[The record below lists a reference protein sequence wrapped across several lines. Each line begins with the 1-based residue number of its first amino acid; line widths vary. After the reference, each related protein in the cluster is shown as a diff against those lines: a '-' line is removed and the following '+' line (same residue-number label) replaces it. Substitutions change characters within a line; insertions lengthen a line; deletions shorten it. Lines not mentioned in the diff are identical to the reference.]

1 MTPESMAADAAG
13 ALAAGT
19 RMTLVRRQGVKMPP
33 KFPRGELLCEN
44 YDGTRCYS
52 YDPLKVLAWLSA
64 MGLVKMTATKAPNA
78 ALTGAEGRSP
88 KASG

>member
-78 ALTGAEGRSP
+78 DVRGCQPHKTKPE
-88 KASG
+88 

>member
-1 MTPESMAADAAG
+1 
-13 ALAAGT
+13 
-19 RMTLVRRQGVKMPP
+19 MTLVRRQGVKMPP

-64 MGLVKMTATKAPNA
+64 MGLVKMTATKAPN
-78 ALTGAEGRSP
+78 TSVSGAEPQAERPSRSD
-88 KASG
+88 S

>member
-1 MTPESMAADAAG
+1 
-13 ALAAGT
+13 
-19 RMTLVRRQGVKMPP
+19 MTLVRRQGVKMPP

-64 MGLVKMTATKAPNA
+64 MGLVKMTATKAPN
-78 ALTGAEGRSP
+78 TSVSGAEPQAERP
-88 KASG
+88 T

>member
-1 MTPESMAADAAG
+1 MTPEAMAADAAG

-19 RMTLVRRQGVKMPP
+19 RMTLVRRRGVKMPP

-44 YDGTRCYS
+44 FDGTKCYS

-64 MGLVKMTATKAPNA
+64 MGLVQVTATQASNA
-78 ALTGAEGRSP
+78 GGKRSDD
-88 KASG
+88 